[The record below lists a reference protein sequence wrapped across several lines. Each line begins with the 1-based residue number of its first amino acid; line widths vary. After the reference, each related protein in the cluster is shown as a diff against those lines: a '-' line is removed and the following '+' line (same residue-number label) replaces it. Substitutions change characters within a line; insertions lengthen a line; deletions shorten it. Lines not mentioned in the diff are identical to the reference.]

1 MFTRTRYQNGSL
13 RVKSREKGLRVW
25 EFRYYE
31 PCQDGTRRGLRA
43 VTVGTL
49 QEFPSEA
56 AARKSSAVQAI
67 VLRINAEH
75 PLGPV
80 TASTMGALIAR
91 YEKEEMPTRYST
103 RVSYQSFIDRYIRPR
118 WAETPI
124 TGVKPIAA
132 EAWLTRLK
140 LAPKTRG
147 HIKGLMSVM
156 FKCAQRWELV
166 QNNPMQ
172 SVRVK
177 DVSKRLTRPSVLTA
191 DEFHRLLPHVR
202 DPYRTMV
209 LIAGCLG
216 LRAGEIAAL
225 QWSDFDFKKSI
236 LLVQR
241 GIVHGRVGDVKTEY
255 SRDAVP
261 VAPELARELLFY
273 RERCYMTPDGWLFA
287 NPATGKPY
295 HQEEIQKKH
304 IKTAAKAAGITMTVG
319 WKTFRHSFRSWL
331 DQTEAPL
338 GVQRELMRHA
348 SIQTTMNV
356 YGRAMTDGKR
366 QAHCNVV
373 EMILKPAYNPA
384 NGTETAQ
391 SAPVAIVVYDGLGYA
406 PESS

>member
-31 PCQDGTRRGLRA
+31 PCQDGTGRGLRA

-391 SAPVAIVVYDGLGYA
+391 SAPVAIVV
-406 PESS
+406 